1 MLEGTSNMIDG
12 YIFFSWKPSKLDL
25 GEEVDSRNHFRIIT
39 INKNK
44 EWLTEFVGLDE
55 VIIYSFTISE
65 TANP

>member
-25 GEEVDSRNHFRIIT
+25 GEEMDSRSHFRIIT

-44 EWLTEFVGLDE
+44 EYLTEWVGLDE
-55 VIIYSFTISE
+55 VIMFSFTISE